1 MGIAGFPK
9 AFAAHVAL
17 ETMRKW
23 LEGNAEK
30 VDYLKLT
37 NPKIIIIVMQVKRII
52 FCTYEREDWA
62 IYSSL
67 LHSYFPIQDD
77 EGNLRIVNRIRNN
90 YTFMTVS
97 GEQQQRN

>member
-9 AFAAHVAL
+9 AFAAHIAL
-17 ETMRKW
+17 KSTRKW

-37 NPKIIIIVMQVKRII
+37 NPKITIIVMQVKRII
-52 FCTYEREDWA
+52 FCTYEREDGV

-67 LHSYFPIQDD
+67 VHNYFPLQDAN
-77 EGNLRIVNRIRNN
+77 GNLRV
-90 YTFMTVS
+90 VK
-97 GEQQQRN
+97 